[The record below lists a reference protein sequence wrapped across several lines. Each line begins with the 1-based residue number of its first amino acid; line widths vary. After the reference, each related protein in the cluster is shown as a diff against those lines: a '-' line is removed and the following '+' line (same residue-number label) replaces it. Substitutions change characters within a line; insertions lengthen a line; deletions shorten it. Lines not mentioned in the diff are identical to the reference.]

1 MDVFVLLPSLPT
13 AKHRLLSFRF
23 SMLLHWLLTTSN
35 SNKWKT
41 SCTQE
46 PKGTDAVQTGRK
58 KKSLPINSKFI
69 NRTEESWSWRRRV
82 SHNNM
87 ILCSQGCIMSRNS
100 CEPIAMLI
108 IKELP
113 LMDCLHQ
120 KATSRTHTML
130 RSRAAEIAAAMRNQ
144 REPSNQTPHTRL
156 NPLKKSEKK
165 PNTQK

>member
-1 MDVFVLLPSLPT
+1 MEDKLYT
-13 AKHRLLSFRF
+13 RTQRNRCC
-23 SMLLHWLLTTSN
+23 SN
-35 SNKWKT
+35 R
-41 SCTQE
+41 E
-46 PKGTDAVQTGRK
+46 K